1 MLQKTSIF
9 SDFLSTN
16 WNKSTNSFY
25 KTQVV
30 FSWIQ
35 PRGVLRNPT
44 LKGSKPSLPVE
55 CRTRTVSKSSM
66 QQSLHQSKQP
76 NHHQSKP
83 KQASVNQSTKSSTK
97 PPCPLL
103 KPRAEM
109 YPPSKGRKNPPNKGW
124 KYPPKG
130 KCRSIVLKNKY
141 QASIIVQ
148 SSMYSK
154 SSKTSA
160 I

>member
-16 WNKSTNSFY
+16 SFY
-25 KTQVV
+25 KTQLV

-83 KQASVNQSTKSSTK
+83 KQTLHQSKHQVINKASMSSSSKYHLHMQQNINQESS
-97 PPCPLL
+97 
-103 KPRAEM
+103 
-109 YPPSKGRKNPPNKGW
+109 PSVAHHRQNPPR
-124 KYPPKG
+124 YQPKLG
-130 KCRSIVLKNKY
+130 HHTKL
-141 QASIIVQ
+141 Q
-148 SSMYSK
+148 SVARFTKYSK
-154 SSKTSA
+154 ARARASQ
-160 I
+160 